1 MWGSRIKSALVGL
14 IVLFRLILFANVVF
28 SQGFIIPRPIPPFEP
43 AMPKLTEHKV
53 NVEINEQVARVKVD
67 QVFYN
72 DSRQPI
78 EGTYYFPLPKE
89 ASVSDFKMIVDGK
102 VLSGELLDKDKA
114 RQIYEDIVRRNID
127 PALLEYVDYNLFS
140 ARIFPIPPKKE
151 RKIVLEYSLLLKL
164 DGDLVLFSYPLHGS
178 IEPGRF
184 APPEP
189 RPYRPP
195 QPRPYPG
202 PPYLIPLQQDG
213 EEKNPTKDEKQS
225 RRLTDIAQTIVV
237 DLKSKTPL
245 KNIYSPSHKVDV
257 SRANDHHAKISYEGK
272 RKDSADNFVLYYSLS
287 QKDLG
292 LSLLTY
298 RPEENENG
306 FFMLLISPK
315 TEIAKD
321 EIINKD
327 IIFVLDVSGSM
338 DGEKIKQAKAAL
350 RYCIENLDRND
361 RFNLISFSTESKLFK
376 KRLVSASEFRN
387 DAINYI
393 DKLEAKGGTNIND
406 ALLDALKMKG
416 DVKRP
421 MSLVFITDGLPTL
434 GETNIGNIINN
445 ITKENREKIR
455 IFTFG
460 VGYDVN
466 TVLLDKLAS
475 QNQAVSDYI
484 EPNEDIDKKISSFY
498 DKISHPV
505 LTDLEINYGKI
516 DIEDVYPKKLPDLYK
531 GSQLTVLGRFAEDKN
546 TAITLTGKSKE
557 QQNKFT
563 YDADFSASKKENN
576 LLPHLWATRKIG
588 YLMDEIRLHGENKEL
603 KDEIIR
609 LSKKYGVMSPYT
621 SFLVQEELPVAR
633 SMDARPDV
641 GSYRRSKMLNIDRNV
656 TFGLEAHAPASAP
669 MEQGIY
675 AVKSS
680 KAARAMK
687 EQESG
692 RSQASDFVKRIGDR
706 TFYWQDSLWV
716 DSEYKNEKTIDIKY
730 RSPAYMDLI
739 MAYRDVAKFMTLGA
753 RVIFRL
759 QGKFVRIGEKGKE
772 KFAKNELE
780 NLLR

>member
-1 MWGSRIKSALVGL
+1 MWGSKITSASVGL
-14 IVLFRLILFANVVF
+14 FILSRLILFGNYAF

-53 NVEINEQVARVKVD
+53 NVEIIDQVSRVKVD

-72 DSRQPI
+72 DSKQPI

-102 VLSGELLDKDKA
+102 MLSGELLDKDKA

-140 ARIFPIPPKKE
+140 AKIFPIPPKKE

-164 DGDLVLFSYPLHGS
+164 DGDLVQFSYPLHGS

-225 RRLTDIAQTIVV
+225 RRLTDISQIIFV
-237 DLKSKTPL
+237 DLKSKIPL
-245 KNIYSPSHKVDV
+245 KSIYSPSHDVDI
-257 SRANDHHAKISYEGK
+257 SRTDDHHARISYEGK
-272 RKDSADNFVLYYSLS
+272 RKDSEDNFMLYYSLS
-287 QKDLG
+287 QKDFG

-298 RPEENENG
+298 RPEEKESG

-315 TEIAKD
+315 TEIAQD
-321 EIINKD
+321 EIIEKD
-327 IIFVLDVSGSM
+327 IVFILDVSGSM
-338 DGEKIKQAKAAL
+338 EGEKIKQAKAAL

-376 KRLVSASEFRN
+376 KGLVSASEFRN

-421 MSLVFITDGLPTL
+421 MSLVFITDGLPTV
-434 GETNIGNIINN
+434 GETNIGNIIDNV
-445 ITKENREKIR
+445 TKDNKDKIK

-466 TVLLDKLAS
+466 TVLLDKLAA

-531 GSQLTVLGRFAEDKN
+531 GSQLTVLGRFADDKN
-546 TAITLTGKSKE
+546 AAITLTGKSKE
-557 QQNKFT
+557 KQNKFT

-576 LLPHLWATRKIG
+576 FLPHLWATRKIG

-603 KDEIIR
+603 KEEIIR

-621 SFLVQEELPVAR
+621 SFLVQEEMPHAQ
-633 SMDARPDV
+633 SMNARPDV
-641 GSYRRSKMLNIDRNV
+641 GSYRRMEKKSVDNNLTV
-656 TFGLEAHAPASAP
+656 GAEAYAPATAP
-669 MEQGIY
+669 MDQGAQ
-675 AVKSS
+675 AVKYSKASREMKEKESGSS
-680 KAARAMK
+680 KDA
-687 EQESG
+687 
-692 RSQASDFVKRIGDR
+692 DYVKRIGDR

-716 DSEYKNEKTIDIKY
+716 DSEYKNEKTIDIKHG
-730 RSPAYMDLI
+730 SQAYLDLI
-739 MAYRDVAKFMTLGA
+739 LTYRDVAKFMALGE
-753 RVIFRL
+753 RVIFQL
-759 QGKFVRIGEKGKE
+759 KGKFVKISEKGKE
-772 KFAKNELE
+772 NFDQNELE
-780 NLLR
+780 K